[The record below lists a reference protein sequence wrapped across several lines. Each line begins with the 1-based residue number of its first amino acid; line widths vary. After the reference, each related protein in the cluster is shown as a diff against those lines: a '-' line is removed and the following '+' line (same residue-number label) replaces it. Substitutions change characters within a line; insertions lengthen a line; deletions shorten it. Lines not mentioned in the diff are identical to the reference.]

1 MQSSIKLQ
9 VALAHAGIASRR
21 KAETLISE
29 GKVSVNGTVA
39 HLGQRVV
46 QNQDEIR
53 VLGKKISTLD
63 HVYILLHKP
72 QGYVSTRSDE
82 LLRKTVLDLLPVELQ
97 PIVFPVGRLDQD
109 SEGLLLLTNDGELTH
124 ILTHPSFEIEKT
136 YHVLLEGIPS
146 TKALEHLKRGVKL
159 DQSSIKPVK
168 TAILKHENGNT
179 WLSITIKEGKK
190 HQVKRMMQRIGYTVL
205 QLVRTQMGPLSL
217 DHLAKGKHR
226 LLSTLEIEELS
237 RLKTS

>member
-53 VLGKKISTLD
+53 VLGKKISTLE

-205 QLVRTQMGPLSL
+205 QLIRTQMGPLSL

-226 LLSTLEIEELS
+226 LLSPLEIEELS